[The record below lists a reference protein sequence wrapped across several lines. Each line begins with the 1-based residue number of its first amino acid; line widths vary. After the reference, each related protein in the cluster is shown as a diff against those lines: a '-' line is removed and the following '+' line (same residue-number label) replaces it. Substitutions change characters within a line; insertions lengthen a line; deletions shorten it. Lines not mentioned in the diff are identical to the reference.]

1 MFFIC
6 SSLWPQKEEKKTL
19 TTRSFESLHVYYNLD
34 VKLIES
40 DFNKVVAYGQNSDF
54 LILTLKDNTLKI
66 RLSGPVLLSDSKTK
80 IDLYHSMP
88 LDHIIVSRGSFLT
101 ASQPINQNSLS
112 LEAKINAVISLEL
125 YVESLNTKV
134 SLGGRVHLKGK
145 AATHNLKLLTDGVCE
160 SEQLQSDQTKI
171 ISKGGAYAYVSSKS
185 LLEAKIFGGVLRV
198 FGNPTKQISQVSLG
212 GKIYVEEY

>member
-1 MFFIC
+1 MFFISC
-6 SSLWPQKEEKKTL
+6 SLWPQKEEKKTL
-19 TTRSFESLHVYYNLD
+19 TTRPFEALHIYYNLD

-40 DFNKVVAYGQNSDF
+40 DFNKAVAYGKNSDF

-66 RLSGPVLLSDSKTK
+66 RLSGPVLLSANKTK

-88 LDHIIVSRGSFLT
+88 LDHIMVSRGSFLT
-101 ASQPINQNSLS
+101 ASEPINQDSLS
-112 LEAKINAVISLEL
+112 LEAKNNAVMSLEL
-125 YVESLNTKV
+125 YVESLKTKV

-145 AATHNLKLLTDGVCE
+145 AATHNLKVLTEGVCE
-160 SEQLQSDQTKI
+160 SEQLISEQTKI
-171 ISKGGAYAYVSSKS
+171 VSKGGAYAYVYSKS